1 MEQVRALEER
11 TNTGSVIGKQITAS
25 SVRTVHHF
33 ESSKGRKGVASFLS
47 PTATPA
53 DANAFSDIR
62 RFAEALKL
70 PLAWTNPKVLMV
82 GVSASGTLEFLP
94 CLGWNLQKR
103 VGVFVRLAKLVQKIH
118 DSGMLIGSFTPQ
130 DVALDDSFSPFMI
143 FPELT
148 GINGPYVA
156 PEAKN
161 VLQRSVATDIYSL
174 GSILHFVVAGAAP
187 RFGDSIVPR
196 LPALESFPAGLA
208 RIVRKAVCRTP
219 MARYATVKDMLDE
232 IAIYGRYKEV
242 GVAHPDAN
250 ERNVSG
256 LSCFPAALMTTQAA
270 VAEEESPTDDAIT
283 PLVDPLEEIGGGSA
297 KLGGWRVVAGLT
309 ILCALAFVVLGTQSN
324 QGEMTPIEAVELH
337 SISAYVQ
344 SASVTDSTPPSAHIQ
359 VTDTWEFLSASAQR
373 AETKRVFDAFF
384 DRYGTHSAYLF
395 AGNAVLAHESNRH
408 INYFPVWK

>member
-1 MEQVRALEER
+1 MEQAQALER
-11 TNTGSVIGKQITAS
+11 TNTGSVIGKRIAAS

-47 PTATPA
+47 PSATPA
-53 DANAFSDIR
+53 DETAFSDIR

-70 PLAWTNPKVLMV
+70 PLARTNPKVLVV
-82 GVSASGTLEFLP
+82 GVNASGTLEFLP
-94 CLGWNLQKR
+94 CLEWSLEKR
-103 VGVFVRLAKLVQKIH
+103 VDVFAKLARLVQQIH
-118 DSGMLIGSFTPQ
+118 DAGLIIGPFTPQ
-130 DVALDDSFSPFMI
+130 DVALNDSFSPFMI

-148 GINGPYVA
+148 GIEGPFVA

-174 GSILHFVVAGAAP
+174 GAILHFVVAGAAP

-196 LPALESFPAGLA
+196 LPDLETFPAGLA

-219 MARYATVKDMLDE
+219 LARYASAKDMLDE

-242 GVAHPDAN
+242 GVAHPDAD

-256 LSCFPAALMTTQAA
+256 LSRLPTALMITPES
-270 VAEEESPTDDAIT
+270 VVEEESPTDDAIT
-283 PLVDPLEEIGGGSA
+283 PLIDPLEEIGGGSA
-297 KLGGWRVVAGLT
+297 KLGGWRVFAGLA
-309 ILCALAFVVLGTQSN
+309 ILCALAFVVFGSQSN
-324 QGEMTPIEAVELH
+324 QGEMTPIAADELH

-344 SASVTDSTPPSAHIQ
+344 SASFTDSTPPSAHIQ

-373 AETKRVFDAFF
+373 AEIKRVFDAFF

-395 AGNAVLAHESNRH
+395 AGNTVLAHESNRH